1 MKRVSIKFEYKI
13 FVKGSAEL
21 LAEGYT
27 VHGFVNKERKLV
39 RVPQEV
45 YQKVKDLIGDEA
57 EEK

>member
-1 MKRVSIKFEYKI
+1 VSIKFEYKI
-13 FVKGSAEL
+13 FVKGSDEL

-45 YQKVKDLIGDEA
+45 YQKVKDLVGEDA